1 MFSTSMKLLTY
12 IQQNYGIPR
21 RTITEA
27 IKEQRV
33 FLDEKPVEWYS
44 TELKYGQHLF
54 AKILDKKIDDVITEV
69 DQKSEIVLFH
79 KPEGY
84 VCSKQDKHNR
94 TIYRLLGAQYKNYY
108 YIGRLDKDSRG
119 LVMLTNDPKVVHQ
132 YEHPKHKIPKEY
144 IVTVKVKDQD
154 FVKRLIEGTK
164 DTRFQ
169 QDSQADFIAMVQKL
183 FAKWLLVDEDGRLAK
198 KENKTADL
206 LRVVSME
213 VITQSDKQLRALDIM
228 EPDTK
233 GKIFVLRIVL
243 NEGKKRHI
251 RRLWSSIWG
260 EVLDLV
266 RTKIGEYTID
276 KLDEEESKVVS

>member
-1 MFSTSMKLLTY
+1 MFSSSMKLLTY

-79 KPEGY
+79 KPEWY

-94 TIYRLLGAQYKNYY
+94 TIYRLLWAQYKNYY
-108 YIGRLDKDSRG
+108 YIWRLDKDSRG
-119 LVMLTNDPKVVHQ
+119 LVILTNDPKVVHQ

-164 DTRFQ
+164 DSRFQ
-169 QDSQADFIAMVQKL
+169 QDNQADFIAMVQKL
-183 FAKWLLVDEDGRLAK
+183 FAKWLLVDEDGKLAK
-198 KENKTADL
+198 KENRSADL

-213 VITQSDKQLRALDIM
+213 VITQLDKQLRALDIM

-251 RRLWSSIWG
+251 RRLWSSIGG

-266 RTKIGEYTID
+266 RTKIGEYTIE

>member
-1 MFSTSMKLLTY
+1 MKLLTY

-54 AKILDKKIDDVITEV
+54 ARILDRKIDDVITEV
-69 DQKSEIVLFH
+69 DQQSEVVLFH

-94 TIYRLLGAQYKNYY
+94 TIYRLLGEQYKNYY

-132 YEHPKHKIPKEY
+132 YEHPKHKINKEY
-144 IVTVKVKDQD
+144 IVTVKVRDQD

-183 FAKWLLVDEDGRLAK
+183 FVKWLLVDEDGKLAR
-198 KENKTADL
+198 KENRTADL

-213 VITQSDKQLRALDIM
+213 VITQLDKQLRALQIM

-233 GKIFVLRIVL
+233 GKIFVLRITL

-251 RRLWSSIWG
+251 RRLWSSIGG

>member
-1 MFSTSMKLLTY
+1 M
-12 IQQNYGIPR
+12 
-21 RTITEA
+21 
-27 IKEQRV
+27 
-33 FLDEKPVEWYS
+33 
-44 TELKYGQHLF
+44 
-54 AKILDKKIDDVITEV
+54 DKKIDDVITEV

-183 FAKWLLVDEDGRLAK
+183 FAK
-198 KENKTADL
+198 
-206 LRVVSME
+206 
-213 VITQSDKQLRALDIM
+213 
-228 EPDTK
+228 
-233 GKIFVLRIVL
+233 
-243 NEGKKRHI
+243 
-251 RRLWSSIWG
+251 
-260 EVLDLV
+260 
-266 RTKIGEYTID
+266 
-276 KLDEEESKVVS
+276 

>member
-1 MFSTSMKLLTY
+1 MKLLTY
-12 IQQNYGIPR
+12 IQQNYGIAR

-33 FLDEKPVEWYS
+33 FLDEKPVEWYA

-54 AKILDKKIDDVITEV
+54 ARIMDKKIDDVITEV
-69 DQKSEIVLFH
+69 DQKTETVLFH
-79 KPEGY
+79 KPVGY
-84 VCSKQDKHNR
+84 VCSKSDPHNR
-94 TIYRLLGAQYKNYY
+94 TIYRLLGEQYKNYY

-132 YEHPKHKIPKEY
+132 YEHPKHKINKEY
-144 IVTVKVKDQD
+144 IVTVKVRDQD
-154 FVKRLIEGTK
+154 FVKRLMEGTK

-169 QDSQADFIAMVQKL
+169 HDSQADFIALVQKL
-183 FAKWLLVDEDGRLAK
+183 FIKGLLVDEDGKLAK
-198 KENKTADL
+198 KENRNADL

-213 VITQSDKQLRALDIM
+213 VVTQLDKQLRSLKIM

-233 GKIFVLRIVL
+233 GKIFVLRMTL

-251 RRLWSSIWG
+251 RRIWSSIWW

-266 RTKIGEYTID
+266 RTQIGDHKID
-276 KLDEEESKVVS
+276 KIDEEESKIV

>member
-1 MFSTSMKLLTY
+1 MKLLTY
-12 IQQNYGIPR
+12 IQQNYGIAR

-33 FLDEKPVEWYS
+33 FLDEKPVEWYA

-54 AKILDKKIDDVITEV
+54 ARIMDKKIDDVITQV
-69 DQKSEIVLFH
+69 DQKTETVLFH
-79 KPEGY
+79 KPVWY
-84 VCSKQDKHNR
+84 VCSKSDPHNR
-94 TIYRLLGAQYKNYY
+94 TIYRLLGEQYKNYY

-132 YEHPKHKIPKEY
+132 YEHPKHKINKEY
-144 IVTVKVKDQD
+144 IVTVKVRDQD
-154 FVKRLIEGTK
+154 FVKRLMEGTK

-169 QDSQADFIAMVQKL
+169 HDSQADFIALVQKL
-183 FAKWLLVDEDGRLAK
+183 FIKGLLVDEDGKLAK
-198 KENKTADL
+198 KENRNADL

-213 VITQSDKQLRALDIM
+213 VVTQLDKQLRALKIM

-233 GKIFVLRIVL
+233 GKIFVLRITL

-251 RRLWSSIWG
+251 RRIWSSIWW

-266 RTKIGEYTID
+266 RTKIGDHTID
-276 KLDEEESKVVS
+276 KIDEEESKIV

>member
-1 MFSTSMKLLTY
+1 MKLLTY
-12 IQQNYGIPR
+12 IQQNYWIPR

-54 AKILDKKIDDVITEV
+54 ARILDKKIDDVITEV
-69 DQKSEIVLFH
+69 DQQSEIVLFH

-94 TIYRLLGAQYKNYY
+94 TIYRLLGEQYKNYY

-132 YEHPKHKIPKEY
+132 YEHPKHKINKEY
-144 IVTVKVKDQD
+144 IVTVKVRDQD

-169 QDSQADFIAMVQKL
+169 QDSQADFIALVQKL
-183 FAKWLLVDEDGRLAK
+183 FVKWLLVDEDGRLAK
-198 KENKTADL
+198 KDNKTADL

-213 VITQSDKQLRALDIM
+213 VVTQLDKQLRSLQIM
-228 EPDTK
+228 EPETK
-233 GKIFVLRIVL
+233 WKIFVLRITL

-251 RRLWSSIWG
+251 RRLRSAIWG

-266 RTKIGEYTID
+266 RTKIGDYTID
-276 KLDEEESKVVS
+276 KLDEEESKVV

>member
-1 MFSTSMKLLTY
+1 MKLLTY
-12 IQQNYGIPR
+12 IQQNYGIAR

-33 FLDEKPVEWYS
+33 FLDEKPVEWYA
-44 TELKYGQHLF
+44 TELKYGQHLY
-54 AKILDKKIDDVITEV
+54 AKIMDKTIDDVITEV
-69 DQKSEIVLFH
+69 DQKTETVLFH
-79 KPEGY
+79 KSVGY
-84 VCSKQDKHNR
+84 VCSKSDPHNK
-94 TIYRLLGAQYKNYY
+94 TIYRLLGEQYKNYY

-132 YEHPKHKIPKEY
+132 YEHPKHKINKEY
-144 IVTVKVKDQD
+144 IVTVKVRDQD
-154 FVKRLIEGTK
+154 FVKRLMEGTK

-169 QDSQADFIAMVQKL
+169 HDSQADFIALVQKL
-183 FAKWLLVDEDGRLAK
+183 FIKGLLVDEDGKLAK
-198 KENKTADL
+198 KENRNADL

-213 VITQSDKQLRALDIM
+213 VVTQLDKQLRALKIM

-233 GKIFVLRIVL
+233 GKIFVLRITL

-251 RRLWSSIWG
+251 RRIWSSIWW

-266 RTKIGEYTID
+266 RTKIGEHTID
-276 KLDEEESKVVS
+276 KLDEEESRIV

>member
-1 MFSTSMKLLTY
+1 MKLLTY

-54 AKILDKKIDDVITEV
+54 ARILDRKIDDVITEV
-69 DQKSEIVLFH
+69 DQKSEVVLFH
-79 KPEGY
+79 KPEWY

-94 TIYRLLGAQYKNYY
+94 TIYRLLGEQYKNYY

-119 LVMLTNDPKVVHQ
+119 LVILTNDPKVVHQ
-132 YEHPKHKIPKEY
+132 YEHPKHKINKEY
-144 IVTVKVKDQD
+144 IVTVKVRDQD

-183 FAKWLLVDEDGRLAK
+183 FVKWLLVDEDGKLAK
-198 KENKTADL
+198 KENRTADL

-213 VITQSDKQLRALDIM
+213 VITQLDKQLRALQIM

-233 GKIFVLRIVL
+233 GKTFVLRITL

-266 RTKIGEYTID
+266 RTKIGEYTIE
-276 KLDEEESKVVS
+276 KLDEEESKVV

>member
-1 MFSTSMKLLTY
+1 MKLLTY

-33 FLDEKPVEWYS
+33 FLDEQPVEWYS

-54 AKILDKKIDDVITEV
+54 ARILDRKIDDVITEV
-69 DQKSEIVLFH
+69 DQKSEVVLFH
-79 KPEGY
+79 KPEWY

-94 TIYRLLGAQYKNYY
+94 TIYRLLGEQYKNYY

-132 YEHPKHKIPKEY
+132 YEHPKHKINKEY
-144 IVTVKVKDQD
+144 IVTVKVRDQD

-183 FAKWLLVDEDGRLAK
+183 FVKWLLVDEDGRLAK
-198 KENKTADL
+198 KENRTADL

-213 VITQSDKQLRALDIM
+213 VITQLDKQLRALQIM

-233 GKIFVLRIVL
+233 GKIFVLRITL

-251 RRLWSSIWG
+251 RRLWSSIGG

-266 RTKIGEYTID
+266 RTKIGEYTIE
-276 KLDEEESKVVS
+276 KLDEEESKVV